1 MLLRSEGR
9 RFHSKPDA
17 LDKPNFLQVTHCK
30 QNHCLLSV
38 CDSARTVC
46 IILSL
51 WETLLHLRSVL
62 IVAKP
67 TFVFFFFFNIR
78 QPAVSIS
85 CKGLLFKLFT
95 TPLAIQ
101 IPSLCLNV
109 HRAPYIPVAI
119 LSALVF
125 ILWARQLFI
134 GGMTCEIQMTPVVS
148 VSCVCVCAR
157 ASTCWIHVPPF
168 LNADFSQLDHLQ

>member
-1 MLLRSEGR
+1 MHSSCCDDSHCFDREAYSYLYAEKSASSLMLLRSEGR

-17 LDKPNFLQVTHCK
+17 LDKPHFLQVTHCK

-38 CDSARTVC
+38 CDSAPRAHG
-46 IILSL
+46 LHYPF
-51 WETLLHLRSVL
+51 TLRNAASPPLRLNCCKANS
-62 IVAKP
+62 
-67 TFVFFFFFNIR
+67 R

-125 ILWARQLFI
+125 IL
-134 GGMTCEIQMTPVVS
+134 
-148 VSCVCVCAR
+148 
-157 ASTCWIHVPPF
+157 
-168 LNADFSQLDHLQ
+168 

>member
-1 MLLRSEGR
+1 MIVATTNGITHHSTWLARSNQLEKVRRALLSKHIDLHSSCCDDSHCFDREAYSYLYAEKSASSLMLLRSEGR

-46 IILSL
+46 ISLSL

-67 TFVFFFFFNIR
+67 TFVNLPCRF
-78 QPAVSIS
+78 
-85 CKGLLFKLFT
+85 
-95 TPLAIQ
+95 
-101 IPSLCLNV
+101 
-109 HRAPYIPVAI
+109 PVKDCF
-119 LSALVF
+119 S
-125 ILWARQLFI
+125 
-134 GGMTCEIQMTPVVS
+134 
-148 VSCVCVCAR
+148 
-157 ASTCWIHVPPF
+157 
-168 LNADFSQLDHLQ
+168 NFSQLLSLSKSPAFA